1 MKIFFVRLLLT
12 LLVQFLLYQ
21 KNAVCLGMAI
31 FTFVVGCIL
40 SYQKLYKG
48 IQNKILGLLADKI
61 FFSSTLIVLADLKV
75 VSVILVAWVI
85 GVVFVHSGIDLLQR
99 SLQVGS
105 LDLEFSWREN
115 LVHMGFVLI
124 VLIIFSLQGYI
135 GNEAYHRVINAISYG
150 WVLFTAFLLIQSL
163 LSEKFQKMI
172 KES

>member
-1 MKIFFVRLLLT
+1 
-12 LLVQFLLYQ
+12 
-21 KNAVCLGMAI
+21 MAI

-48 IQNKILGLLADKI
+48 MQNKILGLLADKI

-99 SLQVGS
+99 SLQVGT
-105 LDLEFSWREN
+105 LDLGFSWTEN
-115 LVHMGFVLI
+115 LIHMGFVLI
-124 VLIIFSLQGYI
+124 VLIISSLQGYWDGAAPRQAVNI
-135 GNEAYHRVINAISYG
+135 ISYS
-150 WVLFTAFLLIQSL
+150 WFFFTAFLLIRSL
-163 LSEKFQKMI
+163 FSEKFQKMI